1 MQRASIAFS
10 MAMAA
15 AGVAQAQSSVTL
27 YGIADAGISHIR
39 GQNSAK
45 TQLVSGI
52 MEGSRFGFRGNEDLG
67 DGYRA
72 IFTLENR
79 LELDTGALSN
89 RPASGSQL
97 PARFSSAAALGL
109 PGALQPAVTQVA
121 AGLGAQVGVNHI
133 ANNLFDRQAW
143 VGLVTPVG
151 AVLMGRQYTPG
162 YEVSA
167 TYDTMQTSS
176 SLAFGQIA
184 SFPPSIDIRLSNS
197 VVYRLQTGPF
207 SAAAMYALDEN
218 SATTGRVF
226 GINGIY
232 KVDAFSVG
240 VAYQERENENG
251 QQSLRNVVL
260 GAWAKLGPGKLSGQ
274 YVRIKDDNPQ
284 GLTPIIGQ
292 LTPVIGPA
300 FATAV
305 VDAFRGALRQDANA
319 YHIGYRYET
328 GPHTISFVYNRFD
341 DRNPRDADVQSYGA
355 VYSYAFSKR
364 TDMSFVLAK
373 YDNSS
378 TAQAAGGGQGYLGG
392 FTRAPGE
399 DFENIAIGIRHRF

>member
-1 MQRASIAFS
+1 MKKTPLAF
-10 MAMAA
+10 AVALMAA
-15 AGVAQAQSSVTL
+15 GAAQAQSSVTL
-27 YGIADAGISHIR
+27 YGIADAGISYVR
-39 GQNSAK
+39 GQNAAK
-45 TQLVSGI
+45 TKLVSGI

-67 DGYRA
+67 GGYRA

-97 PARFSSAAALGL
+97 PARFNSAAALGL
-109 PGALQPAVTQVA
+109 PGALQPAVTAVA
-121 AGLGAQVGVNHI
+121 AGLGAQIGVNHI
-133 ANNLFDRQAW
+133 ANNLFDRQAF

-151 AVLMGRQYTPG
+151 AVLAGRQYTPA

-176 SLAFGQIA
+176 SVAFGQIA
-184 SFPPSIDIRLSNS
+184 SFPPSIDIRVSNS
-197 VVYRLQTGPF
+197 LAYRIQTGPF
-207 SAAAMYALDEN
+207 SAAAMYALDED
-218 SATTGRVF
+218 SATTGRLI

-232 KVDAFSVG
+232 KADAFSVG

-251 QQSLRNVVL
+251 QQSLRNFVV
-260 GAWAKLGPGKLSGQ
+260 GGWAKLGPGKLSAE
-274 YVRIKDDNPQ
+274 YVKVKDDNPQ
-284 GLTPIIGQ
+284 GLTPVIAQ
-292 LTPVIGPA
+292 LTPTIGPV

-305 VDAFRGALRQDANA
+305 VNAFRAALRQDANA

-328 GPHTISFVYNRFD
+328 GPHTISVVYNRFD
-341 DRNPRDADVQSYGA
+341 DRTSRDADVQAYGA

-364 TDMSFVLAK
+364 TDMSVVLAK
-373 YDNSS
+373 YNNSD

-392 FTRAPGE
+392 FTSAPGV
-399 DFENIAIGIRHRF
+399 DFENVAVGIRHKF